1 MKKRTFQVIAVAG
14 LVPVGIG
21 TFVWAGPPVAS
32 WLAGLA
38 PDGPT
43 SLLRLLGYLLAL
55 LGLILLWAL
64 AILPLRR
71 LSDMPALGDE
81 LRQIK
86 SKGLATTIRD
96 EQARLEA
103 SKNSADPKRRA
114 RYHAQFTGIALLLTI
129 IVVPINWA
137 LAKDGYLWKFW
148 IILMVVL
155 PILAIYHGIQAIRL
169 RGHKRPDSTH

>member
-1 MKKRTFQVIAVAG
+1 MKKKTFQVIAVAG
-14 LVPVGIG
+14 LIPVGIG
-21 TFVWAGPPVAS
+21 TFLWAGPPVAN
-32 WLAGLA
+32 WLTGLA

-55 LGLILLWAL
+55 VALILLWAL
-64 AILPLRR
+64 AILPIRR

-86 SKGLATTIRD
+86 SKGLAATIRE

-103 SKNSADPKRRA
+103 SKKSADPQRRA
-114 RYHAQFTGIALLLTI
+114 RYHAQFAGLALLLTI

-155 PILAIYHGIQAIRL
+155 PILAIYHGIQAIRFRL
-169 RGHKRPDSTH
+169 RIRPDSTP